1 MFNKELW
8 KLIVIHIKELIRE
21 PGVIFW
27 GVGFPI
33 LMAWGLG
40 IAFNNKPN
48 VRKDVAFIHTSPQS
62 RLMHFL
68 DRNAEKGWTSDS
80 MLTYNVT
87 VNDSIYGKTTYRFIP
102 VSHAL
107 AIQGIKRGKYQIIL
121 ESHGD
126 SLIYHLDPANPDAR
140 TLQLQLGNLLDEN
153 HKQQEINRAEII
165 PMKLQGTRY
174 VDFLVPGLLSLT
186 VMMACMW
193 GISYTII
200 ERRKGNM
207 LRRMVA
213 TPMHK
218 ANLLIAHMTARLS
231 MTFVEATLLLVFA
244 GLYFDIRV
252 QGSLLA
258 LFLVFIAGN
267 FAFTGIAIL
276 FSSRTSKTEIGN
288 AIINFVTM
296 PMMILS
302 GIFFSYQN
310 FPEWTIPIIRKLP
323 LTMVADSFRSIINEG
338 AGLTQVMGNTLI
350 LGGIGL
356 VTLIAGMKI
365 FKWY

>member
-1 MFNKELW
+1 MFRKELW
-8 KLIVIHIKELIRE
+8 QLIVIHLKELIRE

-40 IAFNNKPN
+40 IAFNNKPD
-48 VRKDVAFIHTSPQS
+48 VRKDIAFIQS
-62 RLMHFL
+62 SGSSKLMNFL
-68 DRNAEKGWTSDS
+68 DQHASKSWTADS
-80 MLTYNVT
+80 LPSYNLTLHDKVFGN
-87 VNDSIYGKTTYRFIP
+87 STYRFIP
-102 VSHAL
+102 VSRSL
-107 AIQGIKRGKYQIIL
+107 AIRGIKRGKFNMIL
-121 ESHGD
+121 ESRHD
-126 SLIYHLDPANPDAR
+126 SIIYHLDPANPDAR
-140 TLQLQLGNLLDEN
+140 TLQLQISNLLSENGEN
-153 HKQQEINRAEII
+153 HAPTRGSIV

-213 TPMHK
+213 TPMRK
-218 ANLLIAHMTARLS
+218 GNLLVAHMTARLS
-231 MTFVEATLLLVFA
+231 MTFVEASLLLLFA
-244 GLYFDIRV
+244 NLYFDIKL

-267 FAFTGIAIL
+267 VAFTGIAIL

-338 AGLTQVMGNTLI
+338 AGITQVMGNTL
-350 LGGIGL
+350 LLAGIGL
-356 VTLIAGMKI
+356 VTFIAGMRI

>member
-1 MFNKELW
+1 MITYLEQ
-8 KLIVIHIKELIRE
+8 H
-21 PGVIFW
+21 
-27 GVGFPI
+27 
-33 LMAWGLG
+33 A
-40 IAFNNKPN
+40 KPSLT
-48 VRKDVAFIHTSPQS
+48 A
-62 RLMHFL
+62 
-68 DRNAEKGWTSDS
+68 DS
-80 MLTYNVT
+80 LRSYNVT
-87 VNDSIYGKTTYRFIP
+87 LRDKVFGTTTFRFIP
-102 VSHAL
+102 VSQSF
-107 AIQGIKRGKYQIIL
+107 AIQGIKRGKFNIIL
-121 ESHGD
+121 ESHRD
-126 SLIYHLDPANPDAR
+126 SIIYHLDPANPDAR
-140 TLQLQLGNLLDEN
+140 TLQLQISNLLND
-153 HKQQEINRAEII
+153 NRNDPALTDGSIV

-213 TPMHK
+213 TPMRK
-218 ANLLIAHMTARLS
+218 GNLLVAHMTARLS
-231 MTFVEATLLLVFA
+231 MTFVEASLLLLFA
-244 GLYFDIRV
+244 NLYFDIKL
-252 QGSLLA
+252 QGSMLA

-267 FAFTGIAIL
+267 VAFTGIAIL

-338 AGLTQVMGNTLI
+338 AGLPQVMGNTLM

-356 VTLIAGMKI
+356 ITFLAGMRI